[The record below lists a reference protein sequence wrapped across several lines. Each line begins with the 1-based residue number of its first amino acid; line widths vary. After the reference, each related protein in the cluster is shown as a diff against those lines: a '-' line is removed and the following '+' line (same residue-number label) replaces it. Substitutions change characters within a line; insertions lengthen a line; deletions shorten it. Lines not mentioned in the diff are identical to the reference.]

1 MVDKEAIL
9 LMNWFTKQT
18 KAGKCAGR
26 NPYCPAQI
34 KGQQMKYLL
43 LNIGVLF
50 LLGLSV
56 LGCGQSLQSMSPI
69 QPVHNIVD
77 AQMELDNN
85 PSADAVVP
93 AVPAAKLANP
103 IIEKHGLQTVG
114 FRLVKKKDANAKALT
129 YVFASPEYAYAVEE
143 WNNFLTDWI
152 EVQPEIEL
160 PTADEDRKEVDVVF
174 LADLPETF
182 DIQARQPFLTKTI
195 DGITVSICYWRRTDL
210 DRKYNRGNAFSPFY
224 ETEALRQGD
233 KTDVFYVKIT
243 NNRNE
248 HIIFDVK
255 KCEMTDQGDNFYPG
269 MDIDDL
275 EERFTY
281 MSRASG
287 LYVKN
292 GLEKAREILLEKRM
306 PIVERQ
312 VGAHRVGVRPGESAE
327 GFVPFRQVKLNAM
340 DLSVILRIEKAPPPD
355 GAQRYQTIEFS
366 FPFTHS
372 RGIRVAQPSPQRY

>member
-18 KAGKCAGR
+18 KADECAGR
-26 NPYCPAQI
+26 HPYHTAQI

-85 PSADAVVP
+85 PSANVVVP

-103 IIEKHGLQTVG
+103 IIDKHGLQTVG

-152 EVQPEIEL
+152 EVQPQIEL

-174 LADLPETF
+174 LADFPETF
-182 DIQARQPFLTKTI
+182 TIQARQPFLTKTI

-243 NNRNE
+243 NNRDE
-248 HIIFDVK
+248 HVIFDVK
-255 KCEMTDQGDNFYPG
+255 KSEMTDQGDNFYPG

-312 VGAHRVGVRPGESAE
+312 VGAHRVGVRPDESAE
-327 GFVPFRQVKLNAM
+327 GFVPFRQVKLNAV

-355 GAQRYQTIEFS
+355 GAQRYQTIEFR